1 MIYPMASSPTSS
13 PTASPPTALIPICR
27 DEIVPDRSS
36 LESIF
41 QRLDMDDPI
50 SCCDEMECSE
60 REIGDV
66 ISESRKYI
74 GPTTMDAEIAFLM
87 WQIKGLLDPVEVRI
101 NLHHTKLIEPVQFP
115 SYATDRKLARFSEKL
130 LTSLET

>member
-1 MIYPMASSPTSS
+1 MIYPTASSPTSS
-13 PTASPPTALIPICR
+13 PTASPPTTLIPICRDEMECR

-41 QRLDMDDPI
+41 QRLDMDDSI
-50 SCCDEMECSE
+50 SCRDEMECSE

-87 WQIKGLLDPVEVRI
+87 WQIKGLLDPI
-101 NLHHTKLIEPVQFP
+101 
-115 SYATDRKLARFSEKL
+115 SWFSEKL